1 MIPRFL
7 PLAAM
12 TRPLLLLILSLPAV
26 AAEAPLPDKP
36 QYNRDIRPI
45 LADACFRCH
54 GFDKNKRKADRRLD
68 TRDGALAE
76 KDGIRA
82 IVPGKADESE
92 MVKRFLT
99 TQEDDMMPPLK
110 ETRHLSPREKD
121 ILKRWIEQG
130 AEYQDHWAY
139 IPPVKPAVPE
149 AGAQSSVRGAQSDP
163 PGTEHRE
170 LSTNPIDSFIAAR

>member
-45 LADACFRCH
+45 LADTCFRCH

-68 TRDGALAE
+68 TFEGATAANKDGA
-76 KDGIRA
+76 KA
-82 IVPGKADESE
+82 IVPQHPELSE
-92 MVKRFLT
+92 MIARLSA
-99 TQEDDMMPPLK
+99 DDPDDVMPPPK
-110 ETRHLSPREKD
+110 ETRQLTGREKD
-121 ILKRWIEQG
+121 LLKRWIEQG
-130 AEYQDHWAY
+130 AEYQAHWAY
-139 IPPVKPAVPE
+139 IPPVKPK
-149 AGAQSSVRGAQSDP
+149 P
-163 PGTEHRE
+163 PGVLKTGDPVP
-170 LSTNPIDSFIAAR
+170 NPIDSFVDARLAEIGM